1 MWSKCQK
8 PLSKTS
14 EAGVPW
20 EIHQNAGFGVCNE
33 SLKLD
38 FVSMLRGTL
47 LIPRE
52 EEQGHTKEAS
62 S

>member
-8 PLSKTS
+8 PLYKTS
-14 EAGVPW
+14 EARVPW
-20 EIHQNAGFGVCNE
+20 HIHQNAGFGVCSE

-52 EEQGHTKEAS
+52 EGQAHTKEAS